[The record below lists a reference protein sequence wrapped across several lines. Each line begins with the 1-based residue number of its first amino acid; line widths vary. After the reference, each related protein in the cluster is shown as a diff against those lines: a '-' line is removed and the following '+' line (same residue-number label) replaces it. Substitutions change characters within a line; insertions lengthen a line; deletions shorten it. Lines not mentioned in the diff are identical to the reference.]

1 MTIYDGI
8 LPHKSLAGTV
18 QPAMNAPSLL
28 FDLDGTLVDTA
39 PDLLGA
45 LNAVLGSERRAAV
58 DPQTLRHM
66 VGHGAR
72 VLIERAMAATG
83 EPVSAERL
91 PELIDRFIAH
101 YRGHIADHSRPFPH
115 VEETLAALKSD
126 GARLA
131 VLTNKPQVLT
141 EPILEA
147 LGLAGVFGVI
157 CGAGRYD
164 YNKPDARVVRHVVDE
179 LGGDIRQTAMIG
191 DSAVDVATA
200 RAAGIPV
207 ILLSYGYTPDPV
219 HSLGADAVL
228 DTFADLPAHIRRFVA
243 FQKTGAPSGP

>member
-1 MTIYDGI
+1 MD
-8 LPHKSLAGTV
+8 
-18 QPAMNAPSLL
+18 APCLL

-45 LNAVLGSERRAAV
+45 LNAVLMSEGRATV

-83 EPVSAERL
+83 EPVSADRL
-91 PELIDRFIAH
+91 PVLIDRFIAH
-101 YRGHIADHSRPFPH
+101 YREHIADHSRPFPA
-115 VEETLAALKSD
+115 VEDTLATLKQG

-147 LGLAGVFGVI
+147 LKLANHFDFI

-164 YNKPDARVVRHVVDE
+164 YNKPDARVVKHVVEE
-179 LGGDIRQTAMIG
+179 LGGDLARTAMIG
-191 DSAVDVATA
+191 DSIVDVDTA

-207 ILLSYGYTPDPV
+207 VLLSYGYTPDPV
-219 HSLGADAVL
+219 HSLGADAVI
-228 DTFADLPAHIRRFVA
+228 DAFPDLATA
-243 FQKTGAPSGP
+243 LAKLGLN